1 MVPQAKLVKMV
12 ILANLEDLVREDPS
26 VHRVLVVSLELLVS
40 PDSKALEDTLV
51 QMVRRELLVPL
62 V

>member
-1 MVPQAKLVKMV
+1 MV
-12 ILANLEDLVREDPS
+12 ILANLEDLVREEPS
-26 VHRVLVVSLELLVS
+26 AHRVLVDSPELLVS

-51 QMVRRELLVPL
+51 QMVKRDLLVSP

>member
-26 VHRVLVVSLELLVS
+26 AHRVLVVSLELLVS